1 MNLVIILK
9 KGLLICIIVLLL
21 IGIFILL
28 KVTKSNYKTYEYKI
42 GNTKKILEYKV
53 VNEETNYV
61 KIDTDKGLIFV
72 KLYPDVAPITVN
84 NFKKLVN
91 SNFYTNMIFHRVI
104 NNFMIQTGGF
114 TMSGY
119 KNTNETIKGEFLN
132 NGVTNNLSH
141 TRGVVSMA
149 RTDASMD
156 SASSQFFIVQ
166 KNSTYLD
173 GNYAA
178 FGKVIAG
185 MDVVDSIAIVKT
197 DENDKPISNVKLN
210 SITFVSIRGEI

>member
-1 MNLVIILK
+1 
-9 KGLLICIIVLLL
+9 
-21 IGIFILL
+21 
-28 KVTKSNYKTYEYKI
+28 
-42 GNTKKILEYKV
+42 
-53 VNEETNYV
+53 
-61 KIDTDKGLIFV
+61 
-72 KLYPDVAPITVN
+72 
-84 NFKKLVN
+84 
-91 SNFYTNMIFHRVI
+91 
-104 NNFMIQTGGF
+104 
-114 TMSGY
+114 MSGY

-149 RTDASMD
+149 RTDAIMD

>member
-28 KVTKSNYKTYEYKI
+28 KVIKSNYKTYEYKI
-42 GNTKKILEYKV
+42 GNTKKTLEYKV